1 MNTVENMTF
10 LKKNSTGKETFIS
23 EMTKK
28 DLDKSCLLKVSS
40 VIKNNKI
47 NEFSNELKKINTHI
61 NKTLRNSISNK
72 KRSVSYHTKHSSIN
86 PKVCLS
92 LLSKEKNDTN
102 SNSSSNNI
110 KNLLKKSF
118 TKNEKLIY
126 NSFTNLETTQENSF
140 QLNSSYDNINKISNN
155 KYIKDINLQLKIKQ
169 ILIECSYTNNIK
181 KKPTFLK
188 LPFNA
193 CDITPKS
200 CKKNNSLFHSFLN
213 EAKTENNISE
223 LTNKKNS
230 NNSVIYKSG
239 TKTENEEEID
249 SNKKIKRGKL
259 DSASKI
265 LQVKGNEKLI
275 STRNIIDLRK
285 IKSPT
290 LEHRKLKKKKKPEK
304 INKQLNIISKNIKNS
319 SKNINNPQEFYFN
332 LFNDIISKES
342 KMSNDEESNIKS
354 NNTLNKYSDLKK
366 PLNKKESNKSN
377 KSYKS
382 RNIEQNSNSFF
393 SNSNVKDSN
402 FHLIRPKT
410 KRKSGFNMKIQ

>member
-28 DLDKSCLLKVSS
+28 DLDKSCLLQVSS

-47 NEFSNELKKINTHI
+47 NEFSNELKKINSHI

-86 PKVCLS
+86 PKVRLS
-92 LLSKEKNDTN
+92 LLSKEKNDAN
-102 SNSSSNNI
+102 SNSSSNN
-110 KNLLKKSF
+110 
-118 TKNEKLIY
+118 
-126 NSFTNLETTQENSF
+126 
-140 QLNSSYDNINKISNN
+140 
-155 KYIKDINLQLKIKQ
+155 DINLQLKIKQ

-213 EAKTENNISE
+213 EAKVENNISE
-223 LTNKKNS
+223 LTNKKNN

-304 INKQLNIISKNIKNS
+304 INKQLNIISKNIKNTS
-319 SKNINNPQEFYFN
+319 NNINNPQEFYFN
-332 LFNDIISKES
+332 LFNNIIAKES
-342 KMSNDEESNIKS
+342 KMSNDEESNIKA
-354 NNTLNKYSDLKK
+354 NNTLNKYSGLKK
-366 PLNKKESNKSN
+366 PLNKKQSNKSN
-377 KSYKS
+377 KSKKS
-382 RNIEQNSNSFF
+382 NKSNKSNKSSNIEQNSNSFF
-393 SNSNVKDSN
+393 SNSNFKDSN
-402 FHLIRPKT
+402 SHLIRPKT

>member
-1 MNTVENMTF
+1 MG
-10 LKKNSTGKETFIS
+10 L
-23 EMTKK
+23 
-28 DLDKSCLLKVSS
+28 
-40 VIKNNKI
+40 
-47 NEFSNELKKINTHI
+47 
-61 NKTLRNSISNK
+61 
-72 KRSVSYHTKHSSIN
+72 Y
-86 PKVCLS
+86 
-92 LLSKEKNDTN
+92 
-102 SNSSSNNI
+102 
-110 KNLLKKSF
+110 
-118 TKNEKLIY
+118 
-126 NSFTNLETTQENSF
+126 
-140 QLNSSYDNINKISNN
+140 INKISNN

-169 ILIECSYTNNIK
+169 ILIEYSYTNNIK

-193 CDITPKS
+193 CDLTSKS

-213 EAKTENNISE
+213 EAKVENNISE
-223 LTNKKNS
+223 LTNKKNN

-249 SNKKIKRGKL
+249 SNKKIKRVKL

-285 IKSPT
+285 IKSPI

-304 INKQLNIISKNIKNS
+304 INKQLNIISKNIQNTS
-319 SKNINNPQEFYFN
+319 NNINNPQEFYFN

-366 PLNKKESNKSN
+366 PLNKKESNKTN

>member
-1 MNTVENMTF
+1 M
-10 LKKNSTGKETFIS
+10 
-23 EMTKK
+23 
-28 DLDKSCLLKVSS
+28 
-40 VIKNNKI
+40 
-47 NEFSNELKKINTHI
+47 
-61 NKTLRNSISNK
+61 
-72 KRSVSYHTKHSSIN
+72 
-86 PKVCLS
+86 CLS
-92 LLSKEKNDTN
+92 LLSKEKNDSN

-126 NSFTNLETTQENSF
+126 NSFTNLETIQENTF

-169 ILIECSYTNNIK
+169 ILIECSYTNNINIK
-181 KKPTFLK
+181 KKPSFLK

-193 CDITPKS
+193 CDLTSKS
-200 CKKNNSLFHSFLN
+200 CKKNNSLLHSFLN
-213 EAKTENNISE
+213 EAKVENNLSE
-223 LTNKKNS
+223 LANKKNNS
-230 NNSVIYKSG
+230 NSVIYKSL

-304 INKQLNIISKNIKNS
+304 INKQLNIISKNIKNTS
-319 SKNINNPQEFYFN
+319 NNINNPQEFYFN
-332 LFNDIISKES
+332 LFNNIIAKES
-342 KMSNDEESNIKS
+342 KMSNDEESNIKA

-366 PLNKKESNKSN
+366 PLNKKQSNKS
-377 KSYKS
+377 KKK
-382 RNIEQNSNSFF
+382 Q
-393 SNSNVKDSN
+393 
-402 FHLIRPKT
+402 
-410 KRKSGFNMKIQ
+410 